1 MQSDQRFY
9 NTNVVPPLPYQGV
22 GGVYLNATSNTPI
35 LPPGAMQIK
44 PFNGVELQPFE
55 VCPKNFII
63 FDQTERRSRII
74 VNPVLA
80 EKFKCPGF
88 DVHGNSEMK
97 DVGAE
102 YSESSFPMK
111 EDTADINALL
121 SLDYEEEEEEGE
133 EEEDEEEISTARTLG
148 SSRGSSPDSCS
159 TYGSQPSKVRITS
172 STQKSFT
179 CSSSSEKKHHKM
191 KEVMKTLRGIVPG
204 ADQMNKAA
212 VLDEAVKYLKSLK
225 VEVKKHG
232 IVKFND

>member
-9 NTNVVPPLPYQGV
+9 NTNAVPLLPYQGV
-22 GGVYLNATSNTPI
+22 GGVYLN
-35 LPPGAMQIK
+35 
-44 PFNGVELQPFE
+44 GVELEPFE

-88 DVHGNSEMK
+88 DVQGNSELK

-121 SLDYEEEEEEGE
+121 SLDYEEEEEE
-133 EEEDEEEISTARTLG
+133 DEEEISTARTLG

-159 TYGSQPSKVRITS
+159 TYGSRPSKIRITS

-179 CSSSSEKKHHKM
+179 CNSSSEKKHHKM

-204 ADQMNKAA
+204 ADQMNNAV
-212 VLDEAVKYLKSLK
+212 VLDEAVKYLKYLK

>member
-9 NTNVVPPLPYQGV
+9 NTYAVPPHPYQGV

-35 LPPGAMQIK
+35 PLPGGMQIR

-74 VNPVLA
+74 VNPVVA
-80 EKFKCPGF
+80 EKFKYSGF
-88 DVHGNSEMK
+88 DVQGNDEMK
-97 DVGAE
+97 DVGVE

-121 SLDYEEEEEEGE
+121 SLDYEEG

-159 TYGSQPSKVRITS
+159 TYGSRPSKVRLTS

-179 CSSSSEKKHHKM
+179 CSSSIEKKRHKM
-191 KEVMKTLRGIVPG
+191 KEVIKTLRGIVPG
-204 ADQMNKAA
+204 ADEMDNAA

-232 IVKFND
+232 IVKFHD

>member
-9 NTNVVPPLPYQGV
+9 NTDAVPPLPYQGV
-22 GGVYLNATSNTPI
+22 GGVYLNATSNTIP
-35 LPPGAMQIK
+35 PPGAMQIR

-55 VCPKNFII
+55 VCPENFII

-74 VNPVLA
+74 VNPVVA
-80 EKFKCPGF
+80 EKFKYSGF
-88 DVHGNSEMK
+88 DVQGNNEMK

-121 SLDYEEEEEEGE
+121 SLDYEEG

-148 SSRGSSPDSCS
+148 SSRGCSPDSCS
-159 TYGSQPSKVRITS
+159 TYGSRPRKVRLTS
-172 STQKSFT
+172 STKSFT
-179 CSSSSEKKHHKM
+179 CNSSIEKKHHKM
-191 KEVMKTLRGIVPG
+191 KEVIKTLRGIVPG
-204 ADQMNKAA
+204 ADEMNNAA

-225 VEVKKHG
+225 VEVKKQG